1 MTAGE
6 PRRQARLISFPC
18 RVCETRLHARP
29 ENAGRKVRC
38 PDCGAGTIVP
48 QPPKERPKR
57 PPAAMEGEQYEVWPV
72 DQQPTAAEVL
82 ASQPKL
88 VGLDCSLCGTRLH
101 ATLEQVDDLIACPDC
116 GAKTRVPPY
125 SEKLPA
131 KPWRED
137 DGEELD
143 LEVVSV
149 EPRPAPRLHGVGDL
163 AEAEDRAAL
172 ADADEE
178 RPEYVTRPKL
188 ARWPLQTGILLFPLS
203 RGMPPRIVLF
213 GTWAAFVV
221 WLAYTAIGFVA
232 GYGTILAMFL
242 LAASG
247 ILGLMCAVA
256 LAAVWLAII
265 TESSEGNDV
274 VEAWPDMVFLDW
286 MFEGFYIVTAG
297 LVACIPGWAV
307 SLLYLGE
314 PLIRA
319 GLILGGAVVFFPI
332 VLLSMLDIGSPLAPL
347 SPKILASLVRAP
359 GSWLMFLV
367 ESGLALAGL
376 AAVGL
381 GLAQWSPLG
390 LVYFAPIFVLASV
403 WYFRLLGRLAWVL
416 AEVMVTEE

>member
-1 MTAGE
+1 
-6 PRRQARLISFPC
+6 LIGFSC
-18 RVCETRLHARP
+18 RVCDTRLHARP
-29 ENAGRKVRC
+29 ENVGRKVRC

-48 QPPKERPKR
+48 PPPKERPVR
-57 PPAAMEGEQYEVWPV
+57 PPAAMDGEQYEVYPV
-72 DQQPTAAEVL
+72 GQQPTAAEVL

-88 VGLDCSLCGTRLH
+88 IGLDCSLCGTRLH
-101 ATLEQVDDLIACPDC
+101 ASLDQVDELIACPDC

-143 LEVVSV
+143 LEVVST
-149 EPRPAPRLHGVGDL
+149 EHRPAPPLHGVS
-163 AEAEDRAAL
+163 EL
-172 ADADEE
+172 ADAHDDATASDAE
-178 RPEYVTRPKL
+178 RETTDYTPRPKL

-203 RGMPPRIVLF
+203 RGVPPRLILF
-213 GTWAAFVV
+213 AVWATFVV
-221 WLAYTAIGFVA
+221 WLAYTAVGLVA
-232 GYGTILAMFL
+232 GYGTIMAMFL

-247 ILGLMCAVA
+247 ILGTMCLAA
-256 LAAVWLAII
+256 LAASLLAIV
-265 TESSEGNDV
+265 TESSEGNEV

-286 MFEGFYIVTAG
+286 MFEGFYILTAG

-307 SLLYLGE
+307 SLLWPDE

-319 GLILGGAVVFFPI
+319 AVIAGGAVVFFPI
-332 VLLSMLDIGSPLAPL
+332 VLLSMLDIGSPLAPA
-347 SPKILASLVRAP
+347 SPKIVASLLRAP

-367 ESGLALAGL
+367 ESGLLVAAL

-381 GLAQWSPLG
+381 ALVQWSPLG
-390 LVYFAPIFVLASV
+390 LVFFAPVVVLASI